1 MDAPNEL
8 PSPRFDGTDVLRIET
23 LFDRATVE
31 SCRMVIVDGVQFVRM
46 PKGEEDWEWLTS

>member
-1 MDAPNEL
+1 MDAPNAL
-8 PSPRFDGTDVLRIET
+8 PSPRMDGTDVLRIET

-31 SCRMVIVDGVQFVRM
+31 SCRMVIVDGVMFVRL

>member
-1 MDAPNEL
+1 MDAPNAL

-31 SCRMVIVDGVQFVRM
+31 SCRMVIVDGVMFVRM